1 MSADDD
7 STLSDTIIDK
17 LAPTTADGIPLVW
30 SSDNDAHL
38 EGILFEVGK
47 FFKRKGLFQPFFKHH
62 AAALRNGKLAVDH
75 YGSTLFTTDRIKDEH
90 DFHNPCPPTAQ
101 RLANYEISRNTP
113 GSPHHG
119 GKSAPSLT
127 KIPDECADTTV
138 LSKHAVEAED
148 SKLLTSL
155 TYTFGRSVSSDEMID
170 AADGSG
176 YKLLEALRKRAKNA
190 NTKDKALVAAQYA
203 KIIRDGVPHGTE
215 LKVESLKNY
224 IKEYKS
230 IKRNV
235 PEKSR
240 HSDEA
245 EIDMIDLIAVKDP
258 SVREI
263 YELKRNAQPPANLD
277 EAVSL
282 LNSILRGRAR
292 CDEIDEVNAATPTAG
307 LSLAADSSGS
317 LKALLAALGKSGADA
332 KSLASL
338 VSTLQAVADPTKTNA
353 GDKDK
358 KPPLDIPRGPDGK
371 PTTWIEGMALCRC
384 GIGGGKHLF
393 KDCPKAKEKAS
404 KKAKKALAAVPPSG
418 LTSSDALA
426 AITALLS
433 QIVVD
438 GGAGTGPVAGNGVES
453 KSDSA
458 YFFPSRTLDTF
469 GAVSAFGAVPAR
481 AHTTGQWR
489 SRQPLRLVTPST
501 GDLPYR
507 GQWLPS
513 REDTEA
519 CVLIAS
525 DKLTAAELRGTG
537 ARTDLFASVI
547 IFGAVDSGCTGSLT
561 PHLSALVN
569 VRPCDEKFSSADGAL
584 TAASCIGD
592 MPVTLR
598 DQHGQPHAVVFR
610 NVRCVPDFHYTLLSV
625 TQLWEE
631 QRIDAQFADSRSLR
645 LPNGLRFPYLAG
657 RRLPSLSMVSTARL
671 APKPPPVRPP
681 PGLGLFAAPS
691 PQFAAPSPPLD
702 PSIPGSP
709 ASSASAGTAAPPE
722 PKEFPEVGSLGA
734 EPAPREVCTLPGCT
748 VNPPSAPAPPGPSPP
763 AISIASNR
771 ALGFHRVGATSH
783 VARLPAAQAAELLH
797 RRSHLGVDKI
807 RHAAHTTVDAP
818 KILASAS
825 ATARTSSCSSCAAAR
840 IRRAAHPGTLSA
852 PAPEPGVLH
861 YDLKELVLSIGGY
874 RYVVFAIDEYSRFVF
889 VEFIKLKSDADAA
902 IKRCI
907 AAFNATVGTP
917 IDEAGQPLP
926 RPTVRAVHGDRE
938 GKLMSH
944 AFRAFRTAEFIH
956 HTTSPPHD
964 HDLNPIAERIIGL
977 ISETAVAIKDST
989 DAPIRLWP
997 WLIAYAVEWHNSTVS
1012 SVGSSSADANIS
1024 PHQRLTGRPPRV
1036 MDLASF
1042 GSRAVVLKPPT
1053 HQHKPSLSPRG
1064 WIGSFLGRS
1073 RYSKGGYDVLVGQKI
1088 VTSSSVLVDEEHFD
1102 WAPPSKRHQPLTA
1115 VAHASAP
1122 PLRPTA
1128 PPLLLPAGSP
1138 TSRTLTDPIFGPA
1151 PLLPPLVPGGVPLPR
1166 NDGGVP
1172 SASNSP
1178 SAPQSPRS
1186 PPHSPSPR
1194 ASPIT
1199 FPPLEEDATAPPVPP
1214 TVARDGAPQ
1223 RAARSR
1229 PAVDYFKKQPNKREW
1244 GPKWL
1249 DAVGADPKISGPL
1262 ATVPEETPS
1271 PPPAPLPP
1279 SPSARAL
1286 RLRRAQGLPRAQ
1298 RGSGRRLPARPL
1310 RRRRSCLL
1318 LPSDRLRRVRLQRS
1332 TSDRP
1337 CRKTYIW
1344 HPAGRP
1350 SPPTHALCVV
1360 NRTRLHRPR

>member
-62 AAALRNGKLAVDH
+62 AAVLRNGKLAVDH

-138 LSKHAVEAED
+138 LSQHAVEAED

-203 KIIRDGVPHGTE
+203 KIIREGVPHGTE

-240 HSDEA
+240 LSDEA

-263 YELKRNAQPPANLD
+263 YELKRNAQAPTNLD
-277 EAVSL
+277 QAVSL

-307 LSLAADSSGS
+307 LGLAADSSAGS
-317 LKALLAALGKSGADA
+317 LKALLAALGKSGTDA

-338 VSTLQAVADPTKTNA
+338 VSTLQAIADPTKTNA

-458 YFFPSRTLDTF
+458 YFFPSRTLDTI
-469 GAVSAFGAVPAR
+469 GAVSANGAVPVR

-513 REDTEA
+513 REDSET

-525 DKLTAAELRGTG
+525 DKLT
-537 ARTDLFASVI
+537 
-547 IFGAVDSGCTGSLT
+547 
-561 PHLSALVN
+561 
-569 VRPCDEKFSSADGAL
+569 
-584 TAASCIGD
+584 
-592 MPVTLR
+592 
-598 DQHGQPHAVVFR
+598 
-610 NVRCVPDFHYTLLSV
+610 
-625 TQLWEE
+625 
-631 QRIDAQFADSRSLR
+631 
-645 LPNGLRFPYLAG
+645 
-657 RRLPSLSMVSTARL
+657 
-671 APKPPPVRPP
+671 PP
-681 PGLGLFAAPS
+681 
-691 PQFAAPSPPLD
+691 
-702 PSIPGSP
+702 
-709 ASSASAGTAAPPE
+709 
-722 PKEFPEVGSLGA
+722 
-734 EPAPREVCTLPGCT
+734 
-748 VNPPSAPAPPGPSPP
+748 
-763 AISIASNR
+763 
-771 ALGFHRVGATSH
+771 
-783 VARLPAAQAAELLH
+783 
-797 RRSHLGVDKI
+797 
-807 RHAAHTTVDAP
+807 
-818 KILASAS
+818 
-825 ATARTSSCSSCAAAR
+825 
-840 IRRAAHPGTLSA
+840 
-852 PAPEPGVLH
+852 
-861 YDLKELVLSIGGY
+861 
-874 RYVVFAIDEYSRFVF
+874 
-889 VEFIKLKSDADAA
+889 
-902 IKRCI
+902 
-907 AAFNATVGTP
+907 
-917 IDEAGQPLP
+917 
-926 RPTVRAVHGDRE
+926 
-938 GKLMSH
+938 
-944 AFRAFRTAEFIH
+944 
-956 HTTSPPHD
+956 
-964 HDLNPIAERIIGL
+964 
-977 ISETAVAIKDST
+977 
-989 DAPIRLWP
+989 
-997 WLIAYAVEWHNSTVS
+997 
-1012 SVGSSSADANIS
+1012 
-1024 PHQRLTGRPPRV
+1024 
-1036 MDLASF
+1036 
-1042 GSRAVVLKPPT
+1042 
-1053 HQHKPSLSPRG
+1053 
-1064 WIGSFLGRS
+1064 
-1073 RYSKGGYDVLVGQKI
+1073 
-1088 VTSSSVLVDEEHFD
+1088 
-1102 WAPPSKRHQPLTA
+1102 
-1115 VAHASAP
+1115 
-1122 PLRPTA
+1122 
-1128 PPLLLPAGSP
+1128 
-1138 TSRTLTDPIFGPA
+1138 
-1151 PLLPPLVPGGVPLPR
+1151 
-1166 NDGGVP
+1166 
-1172 SASNSP
+1172 
-1178 SAPQSPRS
+1178 
-1186 PPHSPSPR
+1186 
-1194 ASPIT
+1194 
-1199 FPPLEEDATAPPVPP
+1199 
-1214 TVARDGAPQ
+1214 
-1223 RAARSR
+1223 
-1229 PAVDYFKKQPNKREW
+1229 
-1244 GPKWL
+1244 
-1249 DAVGADPKISGPL
+1249 
-1262 ATVPEETPS
+1262 
-1271 PPPAPLPP
+1271 
-1279 SPSARAL
+1279 
-1286 RLRRAQGLPRAQ
+1286 
-1298 RGSGRRLPARPL
+1298 
-1310 RRRRSCLL
+1310 
-1318 LPSDRLRRVRLQRS
+1318 
-1332 TSDRP
+1332 
-1337 CRKTYIW
+1337 
-1344 HPAGRP
+1344 
-1350 SPPTHALCVV
+1350 
-1360 NRTRLHRPR
+1360 